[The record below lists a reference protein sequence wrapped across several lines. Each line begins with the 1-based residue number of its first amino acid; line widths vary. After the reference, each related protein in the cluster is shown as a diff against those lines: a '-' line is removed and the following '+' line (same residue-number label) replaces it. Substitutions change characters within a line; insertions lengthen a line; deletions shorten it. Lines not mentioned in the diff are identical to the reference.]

1 MKTGGGYE
9 VKTIVATIK
18 PEHVS
23 NLRKRI
29 KGFEVRK
36 TAPTPPFKVLVCKS
50 GSRGDVVAEFIVN
63 EVLKTSMNDILAH
76 NKLYLLDEARITWD
90 GLCAYMHD
98 HRGTRPIY
106 FWKVSDFI
114 DYYNTKGR
122 RVLKVTELGLKRPPQ
137 SWQYIERGD
146 VDHDGK

>member
-1 MKTGGGYE
+1 M
-9 VKTIVATIK
+9 KTIVATIK
-18 PEHVS
+18 PKHVS
-23 NLRKRI
+23 NLRKLI
-29 KGFEVRK
+29 KGYEVRK
-36 TAPTPPFKVLVCKS
+36 TATVPPFKVLVCKS
-50 GSRGDVVAEFIVN
+50 GSGGDIVAEFIVN
-63 EVLKTSMNDILAH
+63 EVIKTSMNDILAH
-76 NKLYLLDEARITWD
+76 NKLYLLDRSCITWD
-90 GLCAYMHD
+90 DLCDYMHD